1 MTKEIVDAWIGKPSK
16 RCNMWIEMKK
26 RFELS
31 ISERKSR
38 SSSEQSSQDCGYSSE
53 HNISSSSLPST
64 PEGSEVACSDGCC
77 NHERD
82 IRPSDKLV
90 HSSSSISL
98 LKERGG
104 GLTLTQMLEDSY
116 LSGDEEKES
125 YIPAEE
131 VLEFKSRMCQV
142 LEKRQELRQTLRK
155 RFAILC
161 SHHKP
166 FTIPN

>member
-16 RCNMWIEMKK
+16 RCNMWIEMKE

-38 SSSEQSSQDCGYSSE
+38 SSSEQSSQDYGYSSG
-53 HNISSSSLPST
+53 HISSSSLPST

-77 NHERD
+77 NHERECHD
-82 IRPSDKLV
+82 IRPFDKLV

-104 GLTLTQMLEDSY
+104 GLTLTQMLEVCNS
-116 LSGDEEKES
+116 
-125 YIPAEE
+125 
-131 VLEFKSRMCQV
+131 F
-142 LEKRQELRQTLRK
+142 
-155 RFAILC
+155 
-161 SHHKP
+161 
-166 FTIPN
+166 

>member
-1 MTKEIVDAWIGKPSK
+1 M
-16 RCNMWIEMKK
+16 
-26 RFELS
+26 S

-82 IRPSDKLV
+82 CHDIRPSEKLV
-90 HSSSSISL
+90 HSNSSISL

-116 LSGDEEKES
+116 LSDDEEKES